1 MFFYKMKKNVY
12 AFFLSNMMLRI
23 SVDAIIFSFLWFY
36 LSDDTILSG
45 ITYMAFR
52 TFEIYLMPFSSYLP
66 DKFGRK
72 TVYNYCYISAF
83 ICCLLALTALIVL
96 ESTLQMIVSVV
107 TCLLLG
113 GVVSILPT
121 NTTSLLHDR
130 YGSRSK
136 VAFRV
141 GSIFASYKIF
151 LSPIIGML
159 TTISF
164 GSLNT
169 VIISTVLLSI
179 AFFIK
184 EYALIN
190 IPNVKSLDRVK
201 FSDTFTSLFNSLSIK
216 YEKVFI
222 PTLAVINLLMT
233 PFFMVSLPHNAA
245 NGIYPIP
252 EFVVLLD
259 MLFGLGIFIAIK
271 FISNKIPD
279 KQAILI
285 GLFLLA
291 LMLSF
296 GSGDNVYMAPA
307 MLFLG
312 GLGLP
317 LIVINITTIRVNNIP
332 KDKKSMY
339 LSSLTFWS
347 LFLNP
352 ISILIISYMYKYD
365 LTNNVQNVYFC
376 ISFSILAYFF
386 YNAFTFSTDVINQ
399 VKGQE
404 NEKNN

>member
-1 MFFYKMKKNVY
+1 
-12 AFFLSNMMLRI
+12 
-23 SVDAIIFSFLWFY
+23 
-36 LSDDTILSG
+36 
-45 ITYMAFR
+45 MAFR

-259 MLFGLGIFIAIK
+259 MLFGLGVFIANK

>member
-1 MFFYKMKKNVY
+1 MKKNVY

-259 MLFGLGIFIAIK
+259 MLFGLGIFIANK

-365 LTNNVQNVYFC
+365 LTNNVQNIYFC

>member
-259 MLFGLGIFIAIK
+259 MLFGLGIFIANK

-365 LTNNVQNVYFC
+365 LTNNVQNIYFC

>member
-1 MFFYKMKKNVY
+1 MFVYKMKKNVY

-259 MLFGLGIFIAIK
+259 MLFGLGIFIANK

>member
-1 MFFYKMKKNVY
+1 MKKNVY

-23 SVDAIIFSFLWFY
+23 SVDATIFSFLWFY

-259 MLFGLGIFIAIK
+259 MLFGLGIFIANK

>member
-23 SVDAIIFSFLWFY
+23 SVDATIFSFLWFY

-259 MLFGLGIFIAIK
+259 MLFGLGIFIANK

>member
-259 MLFGLGIFIAIK
+259 MLFGLGIFIANK

>member
-1 MFFYKMKKNVY
+1 MKKNVY

-259 MLFGLGIFIAIK
+259 MLFGLGIFIANK

>member
-259 MLFGLGIFIAIK
+259 MLFGLGVFIANK

>member
-1 MFFYKMKKNVY
+1 MKKTVY

-36 LSDDTILSG
+36 LSDDTLLSG
-45 ITYMAFR
+45 ITYMVFR
-52 TFEIYLMPFSSYLP
+52 TLEIYLMPFSAYFP
-66 DKFGRK
+66 DKLGRK
-72 TVYNYCYISAF
+72 AVYNYCYISVL
-83 ICCLLALTALIVL
+83 ICCLLAFIALTVL
-96 ESTLQMIVSVV
+96 ESTLQIIVSVV

-151 LSPIIGML
+151 LSPIVGML

-169 VIISTVLLSI
+169 VMISTVLVVI

-184 EYALIN
+184 EYALRN
-190 IPNVKSLDRVK
+190 IANIKSLDRVR
-201 FSDTFTSLFNSLSIK
+201 FSDTFMSLFNSLSIK
-216 YEKVFI
+216 NEKVFI

-245 NGIYPIP
+245 NGLYPIP

-259 MLFGLGIFIAIK
+259 IVFGLGIFITNK
-271 FISNKIPD
+271 FIFKKISNRISD
-279 KQAILI
+279 NQAILI
-285 GLFLLA
+285 GLLLLA

-332 KDKKSMY
+332 INKKSMY

-365 LTNNVQNVYFC
+365 LANNVQVVYSC
-376 ISFSILAYFF
+376 ISFTILAYFF
-386 YNAFTFSTDVINQ
+386 CNILTFSTDVINQ